1 MTDGDAPGR
10 PERPGAPDVAVLVV
24 SCDKYS
30 DLWEPFFTFLTR
42 YWPDCTYPVFL
53 LANFGDWSRDGVST
67 VRIGQDVSWSD
78 SLRLAVQSLGVPYVL
93 TIQEDFLLEAPVS
106 TQALARAVC
115 ELHKRGG
122 AYLRLVPTAAPWWR
136 RAGRPRPIVVSIR
149 AHTPYRISNQASVW
163 SSAAL
168 LGLLRPGESPWQ
180 MEVEGS
186 ERSSEDMGA
195 YFSSTTP
202 LLRYHPHGAVIRGK
216 WSRRAAQRCREA
228 GVWRPRRP
236 VQSVVETWRQA
247 AVDTVFTIVMAL
259 APNLLWRVT
268 LAHYRG
274 GIPCTGQSTGASTH
288 RTADRSAGTG
298 G

>member
-42 YWPDCTYPVFL
+42 YWPDCPYPVFL
-53 LANFGDWSRDGVST
+53 LANFSDWSRNGVST
-67 VRIGQDVSWSD
+67 VRIGRDVSWSD
-78 SLRLAVQSLGVPYVL
+78 SLRLAVERLGVPYLL
-93 TIQEDFLLEAPVS
+93 TIQDDFLLEAPVS
-106 TQALARAVC
+106 TRALTRAVR
-115 ELHKRGG
+115 ELHDRGG
-122 AYLRLVPTAAPWWR
+122 AYLRLVPTAVPWWR
-136 RAGRPRPIVVSIR
+136 RTGRPGPILASIR

-168 LGLLRPGESPWQ
+168 LRLLRPGESPWQ

-186 ERSSEDMGA
+186 ERSSEDVGA
-195 YFSSTTP
+195 YFSATTP

-216 WSRRAAQRCREA
+216 WSRRAARRCREA
-228 GVWRPRRP
+228 RVWRPGRP
-236 VQSVVETWRQA
+236 IQSVVETWHQA
-247 AVDTVFTIVMAL
+247 AVDAVFNIGMAL

-268 LAHYRG
+268 LARYGAGIQRTEGLG
-274 GIPCTGQSTGASTH
+274 GAAADSP
-288 RTADRSAGTG
+288 ADRPAGPG
-298 G
+298 A